1 MKAVRD
7 SIAGMGKVTVISAP
21 PSLWR
26 HRDFTVYW
34 AGETTSLFGSQVTF
48 IALPLVAILV
58 LDASTAELGVL
69 RFAEYLPFL
78 LFTLFFGVW
87 ADRRRRRP
95 LMIWTNLIRA
105 LLVALVPLSA
115 MLGLLRIP
123 ELVVIAFAAG
133 TCTAMYEVCWLSY
146 VPSLVRRT
154 QLIDAMG
161 KVSASHSAAET
172 AGPAVGGALVQVL
185 TAPFAL
191 AVDAISYLVGAGS
204 LLVVRQ
210 REPNRVVTGTTPRR
224 VLPELVE
231 GLTFTFGQPCIRAT
245 AFCAA
250 LGNFFSLITETAF
263 LPYAVRELHLAPALV
278 GLTLSAM
285 GIGGLIGAVM
295 AYRIINRFALGRV
308 YVVARSVS
316 AAGTLLLPLATGSKV
331 ETVSVCMASFFVWQA
346 ALASTNVI
354 NSSLRQ
360 ALTPENLRGRMN
372 ASVRTL
378 VFGALPLGGL
388 AGGLLGSYLGL
399 HNTLWIGAAGF
410 ATSLVPILLSPV
422 PRLRSLP
429 D

>member
-1 MKAVRD
+1 M
-7 SIAGMGKVTVISAP
+7 
-21 PSLWR
+21 
-26 HRDFTVYW
+26 
-34 AGETTSLFGSQVTF
+34 
-48 IALPLVAILV
+48 IL
-58 LDASTAELGVL
+58 AN
-69 RFAEYLPFL
+69 L
-78 LFTLFFGVW
+78 L
-87 ADRRRRRP
+87 
-95 LMIWTNLIRA
+95 RA
-105 LLVALVPLSA
+105 LLIALVPLSA
-115 MLGLLRIP
+115 MLGLLRTP

-191 AVDAISYLVGAGS
+191 VVDAISYLVGAAS
-204 LLVVRQ
+204 LLAVRQ
-210 REPNRVVTGTTPRR
+210 REPDRVVIGTPRR
-224 VLPELVE
+224 VVPELVE
-231 GLTFTFGQPCIRAT
+231 GLKFTFGQPCIRAT

-250 LGNFFSLITETAF
+250 LGNFFSLITETVF

-285 GIGGLIGAVM
+285 GIGGLIGAVT
-295 AYRIINRFALGRV
+295 AYRIIRRFALGRV

-316 AAGTLLLPLATGSKV
+316 AAGTLLLPLATGSKLV
-331 ETVSVCMASFFVWQA
+331 TVAVCMASFFVWQA

-360 ALTPENLRGRMN
+360 ALTPEKLRGRMN

-388 AGGLLGSYLGL
+388 TGGVLGSYLGL

-410 ATSLVPILLSPV
+410 ATSLLPILLSPL